1 MYLFH
6 LNDDLVGKNLDL
18 SKSLVHMAI
27 PVVEFQ
33 HDRTKLEFPDFFLN
47 GMMVK

>member
-18 SKSLVHMAI
+18 SESLVFLEI
-27 PVVEFQ
+27 PVVEF
-33 HDRTKLEFPDFFLN
+33 KLGFFDLI
-47 GMMVK
+47 